1 MLFFGQNKSFGLFCP
16 KLMLFFGQFNVNFYT
31 PKLLFLI
38 YDIVT
43 NLWFMFVD

>member
-1 MLFFGQNKSFGLFCP
+1 MLFFGQNKFLANLSEIRTLFRTIY
-16 KLMLFFGQFNVNFYT
+16 VNFYT

>member
-1 MLFFGQNKSFGLFCP
+1 MLFFGQNKFFGLFCP
-16 KLMLFFGQFNVNFYT
+16 KFVLFFGQFIVNFYT
-31 PKLLFLI
+31 PKLLFPI

>member
-1 MLFFGQNKSFGLFCP
+1 MSEIRTLFRTIY
-16 KLMLFFGQFNVNFYT
+16 VNFYT